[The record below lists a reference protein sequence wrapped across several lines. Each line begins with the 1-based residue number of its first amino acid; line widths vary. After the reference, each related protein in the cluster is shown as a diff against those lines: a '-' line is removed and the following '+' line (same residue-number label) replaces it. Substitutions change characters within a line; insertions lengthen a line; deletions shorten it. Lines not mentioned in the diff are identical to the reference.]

1 MTPFLMIADALDCS
15 TLENCQIVFDFVEKH
30 TAIWKSAQFYASG
43 KNSLLRAC
51 NDLLRRLSQSQNNVF
66 CGRIHIF
73 LTRIF
78 PISEKSALNL
88 NSNFNLD
95 NETKYDEKV
104 EGETDQALYESIWK
118 VQDVFRAPNGIYET
132 DKYKQFEEA
141 VNKITDTF
149 KNYKLEG
156 NESLSTQDNEQQQLE
171 ESMDPEKHVYFP
183 KFLTSSS
190 LTELQLSDPSFRR
203 QILTQL
209 LFLFQYLNGYVK
221 FRPATNVLP
230 FSQRLVRDPARLSDS
245 LPTFI

>member
-1 MTPFLMIADALDCS
+1 M
-15 TLENCQIVFDFVEKH
+15 ENCQTIFDFVEKN
-30 TAIWKSAQFYASG
+30 TAIWKSSQFYANG

-95 NETKYDEKV
+95 NLTKFDEQV
-104 EGETDQALYESIWK
+104 EGDTDPELYRALWT
-118 VQDVFRAPNGIYET
+118 VQDAFRAPNGVYET
-132 DKYKQFEEA
+132 DKYKTFEKA
-141 VNKITDTF
+141 VERIMRTF
-149 KNYKLEG
+149 SNYKLEG
-156 NESLSTQDNEQQQLE
+156 NESVTTKPDHEGSKEVTEG
-171 ESMDPEKHVYFP
+171 HVYFP

-203 QILTQL
+203 QILTQV
-209 LFLFQYLNGYVK
+209 LFLFQYLNGFVK
-221 FRPATNVLP
+221 FRPATSVLP
-230 FSQRLVRDPARLSDS
+230 FSQR
-245 LPTFI
+245 